1 MINVAKIKLNNMDDA
16 KEFSN
21 ICESYEEID
30 IDYIIG
36 RYVIDAKSILGI
48 LSTSLGKSAHV
59 KIHTENQDTLE
70 LFLNSVNKWITEL
83 NI

>member
-1 MINVAKIKLNNMDDA
+1 MINVVKIKLNNMDDA

-36 RYVIDAKSILGI
+36 RYVIDAKSIR
-48 LSTSLGKSAHV
+48 V
-59 KIHTENQDTLE
+59 Y
-70 LFLNSVNKWITEL
+70 
-83 NI
+83 